1 MPAPVR
7 VTNVEEESFTCQREA
22 LILSRRRLLFQHLGV
37 SSTTLTVP
45 GLLPHWPPAHQ
56 TSCLSQC
63 PDLATALPASS
74 PRHPASPSPSLVQ
87 ASFLQAPLLLTT
99 QFAMC
104 LGHLSSCFVCRGKSW
119 VRGDLGTGDSETGEA
134 ERAVRWAAEA
144 GSRAAPG
151 KDSAV
156 SWRWQAQRM
165 NLVVVEEALFQK
177 PKCVAPRS
185 CPDRNQLCCSHLGR
199 SQTSVCF
206 CARNFVPIC

>member
-1 MPAPVR
+1 MYLAPSCPKRLQWALAVDTWVLPSFLRPLFGYHLLPLCLLQGSSDSVSEKAPIPAFGGVVHYS
-7 VTNVEEESFTCQREA
+7 VT
-22 LILSRRRLLFQHLGV
+22 
-37 SSTTLTVP
+37 

-119 VRGDLGTGDSETGEA
+119 VRGDLGTGDSETGGRESG
-134 ERAVRWAAEA
+134 EV
-144 GSRAAPG
+144 GSG
-151 KDSAV
+151 G
-156 SWRWQAQRM
+156 WQQ
-165 NLVVVEEALFQK
+165 
-177 PKCVAPRS
+177 
-185 CPDRNQLCCSHLGR
+185 G
-199 SQTSVCF
+199 
-206 CARNFVPIC
+206 CAREGTVLYPGGGRHSK

>member
-7 VTNVEEESFTCQREA
+7 VTNIEEESFACQREA

-37 SSTTLTVP
+37 SSTTLTVT

-87 ASFLQAPLLLTT
+87 ASSLQAPLLLTT

-134 ERAVRWAAEA
+134 ERVVRWGAEA

-151 KDSAV
+151 EGRRCILEVAGTTNEFSG
-156 SWRWQAQRM
+156 SGGSTFP
-165 NLVVVEEALFQK
+165 EAK
-177 PKCVAPRS
+177 M
-185 CPDRNQLCCSHLGR
+185 CSSSKL
-199 SQTSVCF
+199 
-206 CARNFVPIC
+206 P